1 MFRLVSSL
9 FYPSL
14 ILNKIYDKS
23 VCTVQSKSK
32 VKVETKFENRF
43 HFNLCFDTKCIYFN
57 RSKYQD
63 F

>member
-32 VKVETKFENRF
+32 VKVETKFE
-43 HFNLCFDTKCIYFN
+43 K
-57 RSKYQD
+57 
-63 F
+63 